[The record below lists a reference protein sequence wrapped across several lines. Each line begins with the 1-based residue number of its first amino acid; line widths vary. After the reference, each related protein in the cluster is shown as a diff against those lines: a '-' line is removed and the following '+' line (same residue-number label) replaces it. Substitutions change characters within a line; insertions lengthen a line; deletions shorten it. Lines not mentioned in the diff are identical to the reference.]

1 MSLPDGKK
9 NVVQARKTRNILK
22 KSYSWRL
29 NNQSLVNLYKSK
41 THQPLTGFG
50 TLSGVQDFSPTWS
63 ECGMW
68 GYKDDADK
76 GVLKG

>member
-1 MSLPDGKK
+1 MIIKYYF
-9 NVVQARKTRNILK
+9 NIHL
-22 KSYSWRL
+22 
-29 NNQSLVNLYKSK
+29 
-41 THQPLTGFG
+41 PLTGFETLSGVHG